1 LEKSILRVALETRSM
16 IVAVTIIMVAIAAGY
31 YFYQMSPQEPT
42 TSPSPTSTPT
52 VTPDVT
58 PTPTP
63 PRWHLMM
70 VSAFLWEDARE
81 LFVAGSHSDLTEY
94 LLHTLQRINVQA
106 RCVFDDEQ
114 VEEIEKSMKVMRLR
128 FRFYDDINISQ
139 WIEPED
145 RDHIKTNETGYRILE
160 KVKYA
165 IFILDSNKNE
175 SLIGLILIKSYSS
188 SEDYWGCWAVE
199 KDGQLDT
206 SWIVEIE
213 RFLLT
218 PTEIYLPF
226 KNGTESKL
234 LLIDSHLSY
243 GVFEENITIIP
254 KGRSATIG
262 DPAVIIKGKVINHY
276 DEGYYFAITCDLYNS
291 QGQKLEGAE
300 YIFNPPVGEF
310 TVTYVN
316 DHGPFEIY
324 LKYEGQ
330 DITHYELFL
339 AFEPQINPPA

>member
-1 LEKSILRVALETRSM
+1 LKTKDLFVI
-16 IVAVTIIMVAIAAGY
+16 IAVLIIIGIIAAR
-31 YFYQMSPQEPT
+31 FYNKSSIPTPSHT
-42 TSPSPTSTPT
+42 TSPQQTF
-52 VTPDVT
+52 T

-63 PRWHLMM
+63 NRWHLMM
-70 VSAFLWEDARE
+70 VSAFLWEDGRE
-81 LFVAGSHSDLTEY
+81 LFVAGPHSNLTAH
-94 LLHTLQRINVQA
+94 LLCTLQRINMQT
-106 RCVFDDEQ
+106 RCVFNDER
-114 VEEIEKSMKVMRLR
+114 VEEIEKSMKAMRLR
-128 FRFYDDINISQ
+128 FRIYDDVNISQ

-165 IFILDSNKNE
+165 IFILDSGKNE
-175 SLIGLILIKSYSS
+175 SLFGHILVRSTDD
-188 SEDYWGCWAVE
+188 DYWSCWAIE
-199 KDGQLDT
+199 QDGQLET

-234 LLIDSHLSY
+234 LLVDSHLSY
-243 GVFEENITIIP
+243 GVFDENITITS

-276 DEGYYFAITCDLYNS
+276 DEDYYFAITCDLYNS
-291 QGQKLEGAE
+291 QGQKLEGEE

-310 TVTYVN
+310 ATTYVN
-316 DHGPFEIY
+316 DHGTFEIF
-324 LKYEGQ
+324 LKYEGR
-330 DITHYELFL
+330 DVTHYDLFL
-339 AFEPQINPPA
+339 AFEPQITPPA